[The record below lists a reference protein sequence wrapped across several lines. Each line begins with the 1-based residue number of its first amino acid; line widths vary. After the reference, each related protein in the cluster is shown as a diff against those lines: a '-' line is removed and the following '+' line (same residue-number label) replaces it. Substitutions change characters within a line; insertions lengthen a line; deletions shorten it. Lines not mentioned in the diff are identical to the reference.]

1 MKNFRLVAIV
11 IFSLIVISLATMTN
25 AFATKGWTKSDRLPP
40 IRHTANNPTTFTVT
54 LPKNIEKSILM
65 NKS

>member
-40 IRHTANNPTTFTVT
+40 IRHTANNPTITVT